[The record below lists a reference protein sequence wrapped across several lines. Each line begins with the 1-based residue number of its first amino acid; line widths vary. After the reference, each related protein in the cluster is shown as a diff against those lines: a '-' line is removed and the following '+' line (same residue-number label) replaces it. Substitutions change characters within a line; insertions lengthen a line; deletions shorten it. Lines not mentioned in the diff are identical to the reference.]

1 MAYPKLE
8 IYPRAKALDGTEDVL
23 ISQGKI
29 NKKVSTQA
37 IADLA
42 TVNGQALACQDM
54 PIAQRAKSLML
65 SHAPKTDKYG
75 SAFTDGTNNSYLAQ
89 TRSAQPCPAT
99 SVLSSQLDALAIRLQ
114 SSLPST
120 PASSQ

>member
-1 MAYPKLE
+1 MKPHPKLTL
-8 IYPRAKALDGTEDVL
+8 IVALSFALLAPAFAQSTADVGL
-23 ISQGKI
+23 QD
-29 NKKVSTQA
+29 

-99 SVLSSQLDALAIRLQ
+99 SVLSSQLDTLAIRLQ
-114 SSLPST
+114 SSLPLTS
-120 PASSQ
+120 ASSQ